1 MGITLSKMAA
11 NTATATFSYLGDSV
25 NVAYKPGLIN
35 DAVIDKL
42 DGTTEQCTEAL
53 ASIVTSWDVMDD
65 SVDPPV
71 MFPVDPERMKELGWP
86 FRLAVRQAIVRDMR
100 PKNEA
105 PQA

>member
-11 NTATATFSYLGDSV
+11 NTATVTFQYMGDSV
-25 NVAYKPGLIN
+25 NVTYAPGKIN

-53 ASIVTSWDVMDD
+53 AEIITSWDVMDD
-65 SVDPPV
+65 SSDPPV
-71 MFPVDPERMKELGWP
+71 MFPVDAERMKELGWP
-86 FRLAVRQAIVRDMR
+86 FRLEVRQAIVRDMR
-100 PKNEA
+100 PNTRA

>member
-11 NTATATFSYLGDSV
+11 NRASVTFDYLGDSV
-25 NVAYKPGLIN
+25 TVSYAPGKIN

-42 DGTTEQCTEAL
+42 DGTTEQCTQAL
-53 ASIVTSWDVMDD
+53 AQIVTSWDVMDD

-71 MFPVDPERMKELGWP
+71 MFPIDAERMKEIGWP

-100 PKNEA
+100 PNSAA